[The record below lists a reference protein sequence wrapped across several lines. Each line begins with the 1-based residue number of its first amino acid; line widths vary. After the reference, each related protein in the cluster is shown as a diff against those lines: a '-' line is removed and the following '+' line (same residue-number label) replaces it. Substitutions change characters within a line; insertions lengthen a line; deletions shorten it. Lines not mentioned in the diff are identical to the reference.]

1 MPYTI
6 TPLHLGTLRVD
17 QSGLTLR
24 KGAGTKVD
32 VPCLGYMLDGG
43 GKPILVDSGPCNDPE
58 WGTRHHNPF
67 TRTDSQSLVE
77 ALAGIGVAAHAI
89 ETVIISHLHWDHC
102 YGNVHL
108 PNARFVVQRSEV
120 SYAMAP
126 LPCDA
131 PIYETQLHPVH
142 FMKTFDRF
150 EVIEGEREIAPG
162 VRCIPL
168 PGHTPGLQG
177 VLVETAAGPYLL
189 ASDHCPLFA
198 NFEQQIP
205 TGLIHDLEAWYRSTQ
220 RIADLGAHVLPGHD
234 MKVLEKSRYPN

>member
-1 MPYTI
+1 MHYTI
-6 TPLHLGTLRVD
+6 TPLHLGTLTVD

-24 KGAGTKVD
+24 KGAGTRLA
-32 VPCLGYMLDGG
+32 VPCLGYLVRGG
-43 GKPILVDSGPCNDPE
+43 DKPILVDSGPCQDPD
-58 WGTRHHNPF
+58 WGTRYHNPF
-67 TRTDSQSLVE
+67 TRTAEQSLVA
-77 ALAGIGVAAHAI
+77 ALSRVDVDPADI

-108 PNARFVVQRSEV
+108 PCARFVVQRAELA
-120 SYAMAP
+120 YAIAP

-142 FMKTFDRF
+142 FLKTLERF
-150 EVIEGEREIAPG
+150 ELIDGEREIAPG

-177 VLVETAAGPYLL
+177 VLVETAAGPFLI

-198 NFEQQIP
+198 NFDQRIP
-205 TGLIHDLEAWYRSTQ
+205 TGLIHDLEAWYRSTA
-220 RIADLGAHVLPGHD
+220 RIAALGARVLPGHD
-234 MKVLEKSRYPN
+234 MQVLERASYP

>member
-6 TPLHLGTLRVD
+6 TPLHLGTLTVD
-17 QSGLTLR
+17 MSGLTLR
-24 KGAGTKVD
+24 KGAGTRLS
-32 VPCLGYMLDGG
+32 VPCLGYVLEGA
-43 GKPILVDSGPCNDPE
+43 GKPILVDSGPCQDPD
-58 WGTRHHNPF
+58 WGTRYHNPF
-67 TRTDSQSLVE
+67 TRTDEQSLVA
-77 ALAGIGVAAHAI
+77 ALARIGIASDAI

-102 YGNVHL
+102 YGNAHL
-108 PNARFVVQRSEV
+108 PKARFIVQRNEV
-120 SYAMAP
+120 AYAIAP

-142 FMKTFDRF
+142 FLHTFDRF

-177 VLVETAAGPYLL
+177 VLVVTMAGPYLL

-198 NFEQQIP
+198 NFDERIP
-205 TGLIHDLEAWYRSTQ
+205 TGLIHDLEAWYRSTA
-220 RIADLGAHVLPGHD
+220 RIADLGARVLPGHD
-234 MKVLEKSRYPN
+234 MKVLEKSRYP